1 MKHTEKV
8 IVRSFSAQAS
18 RTEAGKKLGI
28 VLGSVE
34 KVIQPLPHSFVLSTV
49 VFAFLE
55 HVYKGLI
62 AGQ

>member
-1 MKHTEKV
+1 M
-8 IVRSFSAQAS
+8 RSFSAQAS